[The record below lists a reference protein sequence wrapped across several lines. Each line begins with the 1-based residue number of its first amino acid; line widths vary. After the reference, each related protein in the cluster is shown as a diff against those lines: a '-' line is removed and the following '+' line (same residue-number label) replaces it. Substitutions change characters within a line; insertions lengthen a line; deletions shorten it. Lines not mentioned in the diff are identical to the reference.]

1 MRKWRGLE
9 DTFLSQRYVPVH
21 DQNGGNI
28 GVLLSFA
35 LLLSKNLSSFTA
47 WLKIYPSCPCF
58 FTSSSFGYVLPIL
71 KALMLGRRWGW
82 KSPCAFS
89 HPKAS
94 LKYCN
99 EMYIKFGSVDAEV
112 CI

>member
-1 MRKWRGLE
+1 MRKRRGLE

-35 LLLSKNLSSFTA
+35 LPVHAFSLL
-47 WLKIYPSCPCF
+47 
-58 FTSSSFGYVLPIL
+58 SSFGYVLPIL

-82 KSPCAFS
+82 KSLCAFS
-89 HPKAS
+89 HSKS
-94 LKYCN
+94 SVKYCN
-99 EMYIKFGSVDAEV
+99 EKYRKFGSIDAKV